1 MDMKAVTDEDLMAR
15 TARGDRQAFDTLV
28 KRHMQRVYSLSRGM
42 VNRKP
47 DAEDATQDV
56 FTRVWIYAPRWRPG
70 EAAFTTWLHRI
81 TMNCCY
87 DLLRKRGSTDAKQT
101 ELADDLA
108 SGEKDGEAKYAERQE
123 NARIRDALQ
132 QLPERQRMA
141 VTLCYLQEMT
151 NAEAAQVM
159 EVHIKALEG
168 LLVRARR
175 ALRPVLEEMRE
186 GT

>member
-15 TARGDRQAFDTLV
+15 TAKGDRQAFDTLV
-28 KRHMQRVYSLSRGM
+28 KRHLQRVYFLSRGM
-42 VNRKP
+42 LNKKP
-47 DAEDATQDV
+47 DAEDVAQDV
-56 FTRVWIYAPRWRPG
+56 FTRVWIYAPRWRAG

-87 DLLRKRGSTDAKQT
+87 DHLRKRGSDAKNT
-101 ELADDLA
+101 EIPDELA
-108 SGEKDGEAKYAERQE
+108 STEKDGEAKYADRQK
-123 NARIRDALQ
+123 NARIRDALA

-151 NAEAAQVM
+151 NAEAAEVM
-159 EVHIKALEG
+159 EIHIKALEG

-175 ALRPVLEEMRE
+175 SLRPQLEEMRE